1 MYYEFGSSL
10 GNTNKNT
17 LIVKKTF
24 GSNSKIMKFEKY
36 PGSYGQ
42 NQKIESIFKSSRKS
56 QTHDISISVG
66 NIY

>member
-1 MYYEFGSSL
+1 
-10 GNTNKNT
+10 
-17 LIVKKTF
+17 
-24 GSNSKIMKFEKY
+24 MKFEKY